1 MRRALAAGNW
11 KMNGSVRQLD
21 ELDQIA
27 QSHAL
32 SGIDILICPPAPL
45 IAPAVA
51 RTSGSALRIG
61 AQDCHAEPAG
71 AHTGDVSAA
80 ILADVGATHVIT
92 GHSERRQD
100 HDETN
105 GTVRAKTVAAWHAG
119 LIAILCIGESAA
131 QREAGSTLDIIA
143 KQLSGSVPDGA
154 TAENLVIAYEPIW
167 AIGTGLVPTLD
178 QISKVHACIRAWI
191 DQRLGT
197 ETANGMRLLYGGSVN
212 ATNAAKIFTLAD
224 VDGALVGG
232 ASLKAADFSP
242 IITALENS
250 AT

>member
-1 MRRALAAGNW
+1 M
-11 KMNGSVRQLD
+11 
-21 ELDQIA
+21 
-27 QSHAL
+27 
-32 SGIDILICPPAPL
+32 
-45 IAPAVA
+45 
-51 RTSGSALRIG
+51 
-61 AQDCHAEPAG
+61 
-71 AHTGDVSAA
+71 
-80 ILADVGATHVIT
+80 
-92 GHSERRQD
+92 
-100 HDETN
+100 
-105 GTVRAKTVAAWHAG
+105 RAKTVAAWHAG

-178 QISKVHACIRAWI
+178 QISEVHACIRAWI

-197 ETANGMRLLYGGSVN
+197 ETANGVRLLYGGSVN